1 MTDILRNRREFDRY
15 DLRKNTQSPVIY
27 QKIEEKTGRVF
38 QTIHSNNLVLY
49 SGADI
54 LALLLAGHPEYK
66 IGAMYME
73 FMNLADPDDPITPPA
88 FDRSGGIDYYT
99 GLASSPNVDY
109 LRVPIVLNPVNSP
122 SGSNY
127 VANRATFFAISEG
140 VVGVNGKEFSAAANS
155 AIYGAA
161 LVSTPDFQDPS
172 KDVVYSRDYAEI
184 GKQLKQTGFQTG
196 ITWVQQFN

>member
-1 MTDILRNRREFDRY
+1 MNVLRKEFDRY
-15 DLRKNTQSPVIY
+15 DLRKNTKSPVCY
-27 QKIEEKTGRVF
+27 QSICEKTGRVVK
-38 QTIHSNNLVLY
+38 TLNSNNLVLY

-54 LALLLAGHPEYK
+54 LSLLLAGHSEFK

-88 FDRSGGIDYYT
+88 FDRSGGSEYYAS
-99 GLASSPNVDY
+99 LATSPNVDY
-109 LRVPIVLNPVNSP
+109 LRVPIVLNPLNSA
-122 SGSNY
+122 SGPNY

-155 AIYGAA
+155 AVYGAA
-161 LVSTPDFQDPS
+161 LVSTPDFGDQS
-172 KDVVYSRDYAEI
+172 KDVIYSRDYSEI
-184 GKQLKQTGFQTG
+184 GKVLKQTGFQIG